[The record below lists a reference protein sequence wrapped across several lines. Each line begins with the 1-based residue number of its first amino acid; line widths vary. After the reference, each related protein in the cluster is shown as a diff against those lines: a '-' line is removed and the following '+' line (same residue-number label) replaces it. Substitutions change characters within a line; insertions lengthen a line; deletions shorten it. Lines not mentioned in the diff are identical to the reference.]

1 LAGKNWGWLS
11 FASWEIEGLTFQGL
25 SINLKYNFGF
35 LKRRRMKKFSYKD
48 SGVDIEKGDAFV
60 QAIKPI
66 VESTF
71 RPEVLTK
78 IGGFAGCVS
87 LNLERYKKPI
97 LVSSTDGVG
106 TKLKIAFMMDR
117 HDTIGIDLV
126 AMCVN
131 DIVVSGAKPLFLLDY
146 FATSKLDTE
155 RSMKVISGVV
165 KGCIEAECS
174 LIGGETAE
182 MPGFYKGGEYD
193 LAGFAVGIVE
203 DSQLIDG
210 SNVTV
215 GDKLIG
221 IASNGLHSNG
231 YSLVRKLL
239 LDQYKMNLEQR
250 IGEIKEILGDEL
262 LRPTR
267 IYVKTILNL
276 ARDFHISG
284 IAHITGGGITGN
296 LPRVIPKGCKAIVQ
310 KRSWDIPPIFPFLK
324 EKGNI
329 SEEEML
335 RTFNNGIGMVLVV
348 KSKEVEDILARLRSL
363 GEKAFTIGE
372 VGKMEREQE
381 TLEFI

>member
-1 LAGKNWGWLS
+1 
-11 FASWEIEGLTFQGL
+11 
-25 SINLKYNFGF
+25 
-35 LKRRRMKKFSYKD
+35 MKKWSYRD
-48 SGVDIEKGDAFV
+48 AGVDIDKGDAFV
-60 QAIKPI
+60 QAIKPM

-106 TKLKIAFMMDR
+106 TKLKIAFLMDR
-117 HDTIGIDLV
+117 HDTVGIDLV

-146 FATSKLDTE
+146 FATSKLDPEKT
-155 RSMKVISGVV
+155 MKAVSGIV

-182 MPGFYKGGEYD
+182 MPGFYKRGEYD

-203 DSQLIDG
+203 DSQVIDG
-210 SNVTV
+210 SGVTV

-221 IASNGLHSNG
+221 IASSGLHSNG
-231 YSLVRKLL
+231 FSLVRKLV
-239 LDQYKMNLEQR
+239 LDQLKLDLEKR
-250 IGEIKEILGDEL
+250 VEEIGEVLGEEL

-267 IYVKTILNL
+267 IYVKAVLNL
-276 ARDFHISG
+276 ARDFNIVG
-284 IAHITGGGITGN
+284 IAHITGGGISGN
-296 LPRVIPKGCKAIVQ
+296 LPRIIPKGCKAIVR
-310 KRSWDIPPIFPFLK
+310 KGSWDIPPIFSFLK
-324 EKGNI
+324 EMGNI

-335 RTFNNGIGMVLVV
+335 RTFNNGIGMILIVR
-348 KSKEVEDILARLRSL
+348 SKEVDDIIARLRSL
-363 GEKAFTIGE
+363 GEKAFIIGD
-372 VGKMEREQE
+372 VGKTEREQE
-381 TLEFI
+381 TIEFA

>member
-1 LAGKNWGWLS
+1 
-11 FASWEIEGLTFQGL
+11 
-25 SINLKYNFGF
+25 
-35 LKRRRMKKFSYKD
+35 MKKWSYRD
-48 SGVDIEKGDAFV
+48 AGVDIEKGDAFV
-60 QAIKPI
+60 QAIKPM

-106 TKLKIAFMMDR
+106 TKLKIAFLMDR
-117 HDTIGIDLV
+117 HDTVGMDLV

-131 DIVVSGAKPLFLLDY
+131 DIVVSGARPLFFLDY
-146 FATSKLDTE
+146 VATSKLDPEKT
-155 RSMKVISGVV
+155 MKVVSGIV

-182 MPGFYKGGEYD
+182 MPGFYKKGEYD

-203 DSQLIDG
+203 DSQVIDG
-210 SNVTV
+210 SGVTV

-231 YSLVRKLL
+231 FSLVRRLVLGQLKLDL
-239 LDQYKMNLEQR
+239 GKRVEE
-250 IGEIKEILGDEL
+250 IGEVLGEEL

-267 IYVKTILNL
+267 IYVKAALNL
-276 ARDFHISG
+276 TRDFNIVG

-296 LPRVIPKGCKAIVQ
+296 LPRIIPRGCKAVIQ
-310 KRSWDIPPIFPFLK
+310 KGTWDIPPIFAFLK

-335 RTFNNGIGMVLVV
+335 RTFNNGLGMILIVR
-348 KSKEVEDILARLRSL
+348 SKEVDDILARLRSL
-363 GEKAFTIGE
+363 GEKAFMIGD
-372 VGKMEREQE
+372 VGKTEREQE
-381 TLEFI
+381 TIEFV

>member
-1 LAGKNWGWLS
+1 
-11 FASWEIEGLTFQGL
+11 
-25 SINLKYNFGF
+25 
-35 LKRRRMKKFSYKD
+35 MKKASYKNA
-48 SGVDIEKGDAFV
+48 GVDIEKGDAFI
-60 QAIKPI
+60 QAIKPM

-106 TKLKIAFMMDR
+106 TKLKIAFLMDR
-117 HDTIGIDLV
+117 HDTVGIDLV

-146 FATSKLDTE
+146 FATSQLDTE
-155 RSMKVISGVV
+155 KAMKVMSGIVR
-165 KGCIEAECS
+165 GCMEAECS
-174 LIGGETAE
+174 LVGGETAE
-182 MPGFYKGGEYD
+182 MPGFYKEGEYD

-210 SNVTV
+210 STVTV

-239 LDQYKMNLEQR
+239 IEHHKMDVHKRVEE
-250 IGEIKEILGDEL
+250 IGEVLGEEL
-262 LRPTR
+262 LRPTK
-267 IYVKTILNL
+267 IYVKTVLNL
-276 ARDFHISG
+276 VRDFNIGG

-296 LPRVIPKGCKAIVQ
+296 LPRVIPKGCKAIIH
-310 KRSWDIPPIFPFLK
+310 KGTWEIPPIFPFLK

-329 SEEEML
+329 SEEEMV
-335 RTFNNGIGMVLVV
+335 RTFNNGIGMILIV
-348 KSKEVEDILARLRSL
+348 KTKEAEDIMGRLHSM
-363 GEKAFTIGE
+363 GERASVIGE
-372 VGKMEREQE
+372 VGKAEKEQE
-381 TLEFI
+381 AIEFV

>member
-1 LAGKNWGWLS
+1 MNES
-11 FASWEIEGLTFQGL
+11 
-25 SINLKYNFGF
+25 
-35 LKRRRMKKFSYKD
+35 MKKVTYRNA
-48 SGVDIEKGDAFV
+48 GVDVEKGDAFV

-106 TKLKIAFMMDR
+106 TKLKVAFRMDR
-117 HDTIGIDLV
+117 HDTVGIDLV
-126 AMCVN
+126 AMCAN
-131 DIVVSGAKPLFLLDY
+131 DIIVSGAKPLFLLDY

-155 RSMKVISGVV
+155 KSMKVVSGIV

-182 MPGFYKGGEYD
+182 MPGFYKAGEYD
-193 LAGFAVGIVE
+193 LAGFVVGIVE
-203 DSQLIDG
+203 DSQFIDG

-221 IASNGLHSNG
+221 IASSGLHSNG

-239 LDQYKMNLEQR
+239 LDRHQMALEKR
-250 IGEIKEILGDEL
+250 VEEIGGILGEEL

-276 ARDFHISG
+276 TRDFHIGG

-296 LPRVIPKGCKAIVQ
+296 LPRIIPKGCKAIVH
-310 KRSWDIPPIFPFLK
+310 RGSWSIHPIFSFLK
-324 EKGNI
+324 EKGKI

-335 RTFNNGIGMVLVV
+335 RTFNNGIGMILIVRP
-348 KSKEVEDILARLRSL
+348 KEVEDILDRLNSL
-363 GEKAFTIGE
+363 GEKSYIIGE
-372 VGKMEREQE
+372 VEKTEREQE
-381 TLEFI
+381 TIAFI

>member
-1 LAGKNWGWLS
+1 V
-11 FASWEIEGLTFQGL
+11 
-25 SINLKYNFGF
+25 
-35 LKRRRMKKFSYKD
+35 KKFSYKD
-48 SGVDIEKGDAFV
+48 AGVNIEKGDTFV
-60 QAIKPI
+60 QAIKPM

-78 IGGFAGCVS
+78 IGGFAGCLS

-131 DIVVSGAKPLFLLDY
+131 DIIVAGAKPLFLLDY
-146 FATSKLDTE
+146 LATSKLDTE
-155 RSMKVISGVV
+155 KAMKVVSGIV
-165 KGCIEAECS
+165 KGCMEAECS

-182 MPGFYKGGEYD
+182 MPGFYKEGEYD

-203 DSQLIDG
+203 DAQLIDG
-210 SNVTV
+210 SGVTV

-239 LDQYKMNLEQR
+239 LDKYKMDLDNQVEE
-250 IGEIKEILGDEL
+250 IGEILGEEL

-276 ARDFHISG
+276 MRDFNISG

-296 LPRVIPKGCKAIVQ
+296 LPRMIPKGCKAIVH
-310 KRSWDIPPIFPFLK
+310 KGAWDIPPIFNFLK
-324 EKGNI
+324 EKGRI

-335 RTFNNGIGMVLVV
+335 RTFNNGIGMILIVRH
-348 KSKEVEDILARLRSL
+348 KEVEDILARLQSL
-363 GEKAFTIGE
+363 GEKAFIIGE
-372 VGKMEREQE
+372 VGKTEKEQE
-381 TLEFI
+381 TIEFV

>member
-1 LAGKNWGWLS
+1 V
-11 FASWEIEGLTFQGL
+11 
-25 SINLKYNFGF
+25 
-35 LKRRRMKKFSYKD
+35 KKWFYKD
-48 SGVDIEKGDAFV
+48 AGVDIEKGDAFV
-60 QAIKPI
+60 QAIKPM

-106 TKLKIAFMMDR
+106 TKLKIAFSMNR
-117 HDTIGIDLV
+117 HDTVGIDLV

-146 FATSKLDTE
+146 FAASKLDPEKST
-155 RSMKVISGVV
+155 KVISGIV

-203 DSQLIDG
+203 DSQVIDG
-210 SNVTV
+210 SGVTV

-221 IASNGLHSNG
+221 IASSGLHSNG

-239 LDQYKMNLEQR
+239 LDQLKMDLEKR
-250 IGEIKEILGDEL
+250 VEEIGEVLGEEL

-267 IYVKTILNL
+267 IYVKTVLNL
-276 ARDFHISG
+276 ARDFNIVG

-296 LPRVIPKGCKAIVQ
+296 LPRIIPKGCKAIVQ
-310 KRSWDIPPIFPFLK
+310 KGAWDIPPIFSFLK

-329 SEEEML
+329 SGEEML
-335 RTFNNGIGMVLVV
+335 RTFNNGVGMILIVR
-348 KSKEVEDILARLRSL
+348 SREVDDILARLRSL
-363 GEKAFTIGE
+363 GEKAFIIGE
-372 VGKMEREQE
+372 VGRAEREQE
-381 TLEFI
+381 KIEFV